1 MHTTSR
7 VVICFFVG
15 LIAGAAATVPGVLW
29 FLRSETGSQVL
40 RQYVAPPPKWPSV
53 LSEATPTQVP
63 GVLPTNT
70 TNATT
75 SPILVPKAF
84 ASAEYHTAINA
95 TIATFDQMQNTYT
108 HLLPNLVRIN
118 NKSLT
123 GDYSNFFDLI
133 VEAKLDV
140 SYEKDLTAQLAQN
153 ITALSAANQNTT
165 DVVTRS
171 STQTLVSQGTALQT
185 ASSAFLET
193 LSGVLSGSVP
203 TQQQITDLNVQASA
217 YATAA
222 TTFAATAKDLLIH
235 FGLKPTG
242 TTQQ

>member
-7 VVICFFVG
+7 VIICFVVG
-15 LIAGAAATVPGVLW
+15 LIAGAAATVPAVLW

-53 LSEATPTQVP
+53 LSEATPTQT
-63 GVLPTNT
+63 PTVST
-70 TNATT
+70 ATAATT
-75 SPILVPKAF
+75 STILVPKSF
-84 ASAEYHTAINA
+84 AGPEYYTAINA
-95 TIATFDQMQNTYT
+95 TISTFDQMQNTYT

-123 GDYSNFFDLI
+123 GDYSNFFDLV

-140 SYEKDLTAQLAQN
+140 SYEKDLTAKLAQN
-153 ITALSAANQNTT
+153 ITALSAANQTAT

-171 STQTLVSQGTALQT
+171 STQTLVSQGRALQA
-185 ASSAFLET
+185 ASEAFLQT

-203 TQQQITDLNVQASA
+203 SQQQITDLNAQATA

-235 FGLKPTG
+235 FGLKPVG
-242 TTQQ
+242 SQ

>member
-53 LSEATPTQVP
+53 LSESTPTQVP
-63 GVLPTNT
+63 TVVPNT

-108 HLLPNLVRIN
+108 RLLPNLVRIN

-123 GDYSNFFDLI
+123 GDYSNFFDLV

-140 SYEKDLTAQLAQN
+140 SYEKDLTAKLAQN
-153 ITALSAANQNTT
+153 ITALSAANQTTT

-185 ASSAFLET
+185 ASSAFLQT

-203 TQQQITDLNVQASA
+203 TQQQITDLNAQASA

-222 TTFAATAKDLLIH
+222 TTFAGTAKDLLIH
-235 FGLKPTG
+235 FGMKPAG
-242 TTQQ
+242 ATQ